1 MNYSMTKPYKKLA
14 LLTKLSAIVILMSMF
29 LSLIPLFIFLITDKN
44 KLWIGGILFIVIWVA
59 LCILDYIVCKRLIN
73 KENEKRAKY
82 LTLKSDVCSFENLST
97 NNRIDISTDVS
108 IFVYNER
115 MLNTV
120 TLYRM
125 TENGLLKDMR
135 KQSQCYLK
143 DNYKEARENNASKKH
158 HELKVQLYA
167 IEGDDDVTCNFNP
180 NFEQLLS
187 IGYIEAYWIM
197 NKGLIVLR
205 MYTGKELELSS
216 LKTYDKAINKL
227 IDIFNVKSIG
237 EQNTIV

>member
-1 MNYSMTKPYKKLA
+1 MTKPYKKLA
-14 LLTKLSAIVILMSMF
+14 SLTKFSAIAILMSMF
-29 LSLIPLFIFLITDKN
+29 LSLVPLFVFLIVDKS
-44 KLWIGGILFIVIWVA
+44 KLWIGGISFIVIWMA
-59 LCILDYIVCKRLIN
+59 LCILDYIICKRLVN

-82 LTLKSDVCSFENLST
+82 LTLMSDVCSFENLTT
-97 NNRIDISTDVS
+97 NNRIDISTDIS
-108 IFVYNER
+108 IFVYHER

-120 TLYRM
+120 TLYKM
-125 TENGLLKDMR
+125 TENGLLKNMR

-143 DNYKEARENNASKKH
+143 ENYKEARENNARKRH

-167 IEGDDDVTCNFNP
+167 MEEGDEVTCKFNP

-187 IGYIEAYWIM
+187 VGYIEAYWIM
-197 NKGLIVLR
+197 NKGLIILR

-216 LKTYDKAINKL
+216 LKNYDKAINKL
-227 IDIFNVKSIG
+227 INIFNVKSVG

>member
-1 MNYSMTKPYKKLA
+1 MTKPYKKLA
-14 LLTKLSAIVILMSMF
+14 LLTKLSAAVILVSMF
-29 LSLIPLFIFLITDKN
+29 LSLVPLFVFLIIDKS

-73 KENEKRAKY
+73 KENGKRAKY
-82 LTLKSDVCSFENLST
+82 LTLVSDVCSFESLST
-97 NNRIDISTDVS
+97 DNRIDISTDIS

-115 MLNTV
+115 MLNTI
-120 TLYRM
+120 TLYKM
-125 TENGLLKDMR
+125 TENGLLKNMR
-135 KQSQCYLK
+135 KQAQCYLK
-143 DNYKEARENNASKKH
+143 DNYKEARENNARKRH

-167 IEGDDDVTCNFNP
+167 VEGNDDVMCNFNP

-216 LKTYDKAINKL
+216 LKNYDKAIDKL
-227 IDIFNVKSIG
+227 INIFNVKSIG